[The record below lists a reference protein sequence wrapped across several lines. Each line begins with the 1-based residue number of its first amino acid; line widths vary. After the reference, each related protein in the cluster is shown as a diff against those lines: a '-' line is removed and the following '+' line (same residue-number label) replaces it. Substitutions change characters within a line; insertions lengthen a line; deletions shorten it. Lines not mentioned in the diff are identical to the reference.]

1 MSEHTGPTPSDEVTR
16 EDVLVGRV
24 VDGAAAPHG
33 WRELERLASRDSGIW
48 ERLANAQR
56 AHERLERAVE
66 DAIAVAEL
74 VDLPGVKTRRTPWA
88 LHVRTFGGWAV
99 AACLA
104 IAMGASMLSAPAPT
118 PTNESQ
124 PLAAGATEPAQTG
137 EEYIT
142 LPNEH
147 GATTR
152 LTSNGYYD
160 RYIERGLQEGRVLR
174 EVPSVIMGSQTAPDG
189 SVQLV
194 YMRRVIETAPAS
206 AMVVPELH
214 VDEAGRPVAVPV
226 KREPAFEQAVY

>member
-24 VDGAAAPHG
+24 VDGEASPDD

-74 VDLPGVKTRRTPWA
+74 VDLPGARSKRTAWTVR
-88 LHVRTFGGWAV
+88 VRTFGGWAV

-104 IAMGASMLSAPAPT
+104 LALSASMLTPPSTQPT
-118 PTNESQ
+118 QETQ
-124 PLAAGATEPAQTG
+124 PITSNANQSAQTP
-137 EEYIT
+137 EQYYT
-142 LPNEH
+142 LPNERA
-147 GATTR
+147 GVTQ

-214 VDEAGRPVAVPV
+214 VDETGRPLAVPV
-226 KREPAFEQAVY
+226 KREPSLERTVY